1 MDHASDPA
9 MTRVGIYVRIS
20 RKHPDREEDSI
31 RGQREICRQYLRGQT
46 GWYEADM
53 YEDDGYSGMDFHR
66 PGVTRLYRDICR
78 RKLDVL
84 LVKDLSRL
92 GRNHLEV
99 GRWIDC
105 FLPAHEVRL
114 VCAGAGEC
122 RMEEMGVEYGIRN
135 VMNEWYARDIG
146 RKVHMVKQWK
156 KERGEFL
163 GSRAPYGYRV
173 VVREGRRTLQEDP
186 PLQEVCREI
195 RRMRMQSMTWD
206 EIRRALYQ
214 RHIHP
219 PGEYERTKCIQG
231 EPCGYWN
238 ETTLRAVIKRT
249 PEGMTTRDRTT

>member
-1 MDHASDPA
+1 MDHTSDTE

-20 RKHPDREEDSI
+20 RRHPDREEDSI
-31 RGQREICRQYLRGQT
+31 RGQQEICRQYLRQQC
-46 GWYEADM
+46 GWSETAL
-53 YEDDGYSGMDFHR
+53 YEDEGYSGTNFHR
-66 PGVTRLYRDICR
+66 PGVTRLYQDICQ

-99 GRWIDC
+99 GQWIDC
-105 FLPAHEVRL
+105 FLPEHDVRL

-122 RMEEMGVEYGIRN
+122 RMEEMGVEYGIQN

-146 RKVHMVKQWK
+146 QKVHMVKQWK

-163 GSRAPYGYRV
+163 GSRAPYGYQV
-173 VVREGRRTLQEDP
+173 VVREGMRRLQEDLP
-186 PLQEVCREI
+186 AQEVCREI
-195 RRMRMQSMTWD
+195 CRMRRQSMTWD
-206 EIRRALYQ
+206 EIRHILHQ
-214 RHIHP
+214 RHIHTP
-219 PGEYERTKCIQG
+219 DEYARTKSIRG
-231 EPCGYWN
+231 MPCGYWN